1 MSYDP
6 NLPPPPSA
14 AVPPT
19 PAPTEGA
26 PWQRSGYP
34 IPVTTAFEF
43 PEYPDV
49 ATIGPVSGVYATS
62 LGFGRSLSA
71 GFSSMSRGEVVDMT
85 NLLAEARHVT
95 LMRAVQHAQ
104 ALGAN
109 GLIGVRFD
117 SNEVSTGGIIE
128 IHCYGTAV
136 LLG

>member
-1 MSYDP
+1 M
-6 NLPPPPSA
+6 
-14 AVPPT
+14 PPT
-19 PAPTEGA
+19 STPAEGA

-95 LMRAVQHAQ
+95 PCSSAEELVQEAHRAEAPLQVVLDHA
-104 ALGAN
+104 
-109 GLIGVRFD
+109 
-117 SNEVSTGGIIE
+117 GGQMVDLA
-128 IHCYGTAV
+128 GGRRRRLT
-136 LLG
+136 